1 MGASAPSPRK
11 RRNIMTVS
19 DAWVVYLDEHIM
31 GVYPN
36 QANAQEVFEALKD
49 PETDG
54 TPRIVKSEIRSW

>member
-1 MGASAPSPRK
+1 MA
-11 RRNIMTVS
+11 TVS

-31 GVYPN
+31 GVYTN
-36 QANAQEVFEALKD
+36 KDNAEEVFESLKD